1 MIGCGAMGGAIA
13 RRLLGLGY
21 PLNVYN
27 RSPGKTRSLARAG
40 AIVHATPLK
49 AARASD
55 VIISV
60 VTDAAAVRDVLFSAG
75 GALRVPHGA
84 RLVIELG
91 THCPEAIRGHR
102 GRGQCARGA
111 AGRSADDRQRA
122 RRPAWLSWAL
132 WWGPT
137 TARCARPGRCWR
149 KSDARYFTSVLPVR
163 ETTPSWRSTCWWAR
177 WPMAWA
183 RRWRC

>member
-60 VTDAAAVRDVLFSAG
+60 VTDAAAVRDVLF
-75 GALRVPHGA
+75 R
-84 RLVIELG
+84 
-91 THCPEAIRGHR
+91 C
-102 GRGQCARGA
+102 QA
-111 AGRSADDRQRA
+111 ACCVCR
-122 RRPAWLSWAL
+122 
-132 WWGPT
+132 
-137 TARCARPGRCWR
+137 TAR
-149 KSDARYFTSVLPVR
+149 
-163 ETTPSWRSTCWWAR
+163 
-177 WPMAWA
+177 AW
-183 RRWRC
+183 